1 MRPVAGSLTLV
12 PVGVG
17 TAYARAGEAQSCYL
31 VRAGD
36 RAVCLDLGAGAL
48 GRLTAEVA
56 PERLAAL
63 VVSHLH
69 PDHCADLFALRVYMS
84 FGPGRGPRLRVLGP
98 PGLRERL
105 VAFAP
110 GGDWDESFAFEEL
123 PVGGGETD
131 LGGGLVLRHAVVPHL
146 DPTFALRL
154 DAGGS
159 SICYSADCLPNDAL
173 PALARGCDLLL
184 CECSMGAGPV
194 PAGVAHLDA
203 PAAGAIAARAGA
215 GRVLLTHCYPE
226 FDRDAALA
234 AARAA
239 FAGPVDWARQ
249 GEAVPAGR

>member
-1 MRPVAGSLTLV
+1 MRPVAQSLSLV

-17 TAYARAGEAQSCYL
+17 TAYARPGEVQSCYL

-48 GRLTAEVA
+48 GRLSAEVA

-84 FGPGRGPRLRVLGP
+84 FGPGRGSRLRVLGP

-105 VAFAP
+105 AAFAP
-110 GGDWDESFAFEEL
+110 GDDWDGSFAFEVL
-123 PVGGGETD
+123 PGDADGID
-131 LGGGLVLRHAVVPHL
+131 LGGGLMLRHAEVPHL

-154 DAGGS
+154 DWGGA

-184 CECSMGAGPV
+184 CECAMGTGPV
-194 PAGVAHLDA
+194 PAGAAHLDA
-203 PAAGAIAARAGA
+203 SGAGAIAARAGA
-215 GRVLLTHCYPE
+215 RRLLLTQCYPE
-226 FDRDAALA
+226 FDRDAALT
-234 AARAA
+234 AAREA

-249 GEAVPAGR
+249 GEAVTVPA